1 MFTAK
6 VARTPAGLTQSRP
19 RRGCAFEKVR
29 EGGSARASRSDRSA
43 SAPPPPSPP
52 PPPPPPPPPGAR
64 PGAGRARARLESE
77 SSETVGRPPPAGARA
92 SPIRRLRRLQRTI
105 EGPAQ
110 RPFSLRLLV
119 RPVDH
124 GIERRLCES
133 DATGVPLTRVSSNGA
148 TRRTQSG
155 ASRASCLAATP
166 RLRFPDETRRRFLA
180 TSFPLWRQREIRDV
194 RHHVLDVTDRA
205 RAHGHG
211 PVRAEAPR
219 ASVRDARVPELDRVR
234 RRREIR
240 AHRERQQ
247 RGRGDRA
254 EADQAPTRLRA
265 RVASAA
271 PSLRVAPGLVHERAL
286 AAAAREGVS
295 ERRPPVRDVGR
306 FRASAQPPPLLRV
319 AKRHRRD
326 VAAEERRALETR
338 RRASSCHRETGGCVL
353 SRRALPMAS
362 GGGYRSEKRRVAF
375 GCYGFLIDAI

>member
-1 MFTAK
+1 MRIDD
-6 VARTPAGLTQSRP
+6 VSSP
-19 RRGCAFEKVR
+19 RRSLCGVR
-29 EGGSARASRSDRSA
+29 
-43 SAPPPPSPP
+43 
-52 PPPPPPPPPGAR
+52 
-64 PGAGRARARLESE
+64 GR
-77 SSETVGRPPPAGARA
+77 SETFD
-92 SPIRRLRRLQRTI
+92 ITFDI
-105 EGPAQ
+105 
-110 RPFSLRLLV
+110 
-119 RPVDH
+119 
-124 GIERRLCES
+124 
-133 DATGVPLTRVSSNGA
+133 
-148 TRRTQSG
+148 
-155 ASRASCLAATP
+155 
-166 RLRFPDETRRRFLA
+166 
-180 TSFPLWRQREIRDV
+180 
-194 RHHVLDVTDRA
+194 TDRA

-219 ASVRDARVPELDRVR
+219 ASVRDARVSELDRVR

-247 RGRGDRA
+247 RGRGDHA

-338 RRASSCHRETGGCVL
+338 RRASSCHRETGGGVL
-353 SRRALPMAS
+353 SRSRPSNGERWWL
-362 GGGYRSEKRRVAF
+362 SEREKTRRVRVLWF
-375 GCYGFLIDAI
+375 FN

>member
-1 MFTAK
+1 MRRDD
-6 VARTPAGLTQSRP
+6 VSSP
-19 RRGCAFEKVR
+19 RRSLCGVR
-29 EGGSARASRSDRSA
+29 
-43 SAPPPPSPP
+43 
-52 PPPPPPPPPGAR
+52 
-64 PGAGRARARLESE
+64 GR
-77 SSETVGRPPPAGARA
+77 SETFD
-92 SPIRRLRRLQRTI
+92 IT
-105 EGPAQ
+105 
-110 RPFSLRLLV
+110 
-119 RPVDH
+119 
-124 GIERRLCES
+124 
-133 DATGVPLTRVSSNGA
+133 TG
-148 TRRTQSG
+148 
-155 ASRASCLAATP
+155 SR
-166 RLRFPDETRRRFLA
+166 F
-180 TSFPLWRQREIRDV
+180 
-194 RHHVLDVTDRA
+194 VTDRA
-205 RAHGHG
+205 RAHANG

-295 ERRPPVRDVGR
+295 ERRPPVRDQGR

-353 SRRALPMAS
+353 SRRALPMAG
-362 GGGYRSEKRRVAF
+362 GGGYRSEKTRRVRVLWF
-375 GCYGFLIDAI
+375 FN